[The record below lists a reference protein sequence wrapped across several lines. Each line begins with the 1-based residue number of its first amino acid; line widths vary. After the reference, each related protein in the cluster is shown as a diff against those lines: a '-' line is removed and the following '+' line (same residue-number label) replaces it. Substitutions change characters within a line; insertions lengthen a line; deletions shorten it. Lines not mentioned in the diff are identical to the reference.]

1 MTEHTAA
8 DVYPMLIDHL
18 TKQWHFKCLGY
29 RDETGQ
35 YIPTLHSE
43 ECIRTSEERTKMD
56 AI

>member
-1 MTEHTAA
+1 MIAVAEYTVD
-8 DVYPMLIDHL
+8 DVYSLFIDHL

-43 ECIRTSEERTKMD
+43 ECIGTNK
-56 AI
+56 

>member
-1 MTEHTAA
+1 MTEHTVA
-8 DVYPMLIDHL
+8 DVYSMLIDHL